1 MEKLA
6 GRSAEM
12 EKSMKSL
19 YKRQYKFIGDKAFY
33 KMVLLIAVP
42 IMIQN
47 GITNFVGLLDNIM
60 IGQIGTEQMS
70 GVAIVNQLL
79 FVYNLCLFG
88 AVSGAGIFTAQYFG
102 QKNSEGIRHTVR
114 FKLWMVSAITL
125 ITVLLFLLAGDSLIS
140 LYLQGDGSTESAADT
155 LRYGRQYL
163 AIMLPGLIP
172 FALMQV
178 YSSTLRE
185 CGQTVLP
192 MKAGVTAVFVN
203 LVLNYILIY
212 GKLGLP
218 ALGVQG
224 AAIATITSRLIEAAI
239 VLVYTHRH
247 REENPFVLGL
257 YATLKVPANLTTKII
272 AKGTPLLLNETLWAA
287 GIAMLTQCYSVRGLG
302 VIAALNISNTINN
315 VFNIVFIALG
325 ESVAIVVGQL
335 LGAGKM
341 AEAKDTDQKMIAF
354 SVFSCTL
361 VALVMLVLARFFP
374 LLYNTDDEVRS
385 LAARFIVIT
394 ALFMPQN
401 AFLHASYFT
410 LRSGGKTII
419 TFLFD
424 SVFIWC
430 VSVTIAFILSR
441 YTALPVIA
449 VYAFVQ
455 MGDWIKCVIGFV
467 LVKKGIWLQ
476 NIVS

>member
-1 MEKLA
+1 
-6 GRSAEM
+6 
-12 EKSMKSL
+12 
-19 YKRQYKFIGDKAFY
+19 
-33 KMVLLIAVP
+33 MVLVIAVP

-47 GITNFVGLLDNIM
+47 GITNFVSLLDNIM

-102 QKNSEGIRHTVR
+102 QQNQEGIRQTVR
-114 FKLWMVSAITL
+114 FKIWIVSL
-125 ITVLLFLLAGDSLIS
+125 ITSVTVILFLFAGEPLITF
-140 LYLQGDGSTESAADT
+140 YLQGDGSALSAAST
-155 LRYGRQYL
+155 LVYGRQYL
-163 AIMLPGLIP
+163 LIMLPGLLP
-172 FALMQV
+172 FMLVQV

-185 CGQTVLP
+185 CGQTILP
-192 MKAGVTAVFVN
+192 MKAGVVAVFVN

-212 GKLGLP
+212 GKLGAP

-224 AAIATITSRLIEAAI
+224 AAIATIISRFVECAI
-239 VLVYTHRH
+239 VLVHTHRH
-247 REENPFVLGL
+247 VEQNPFVEGL
-257 YATLKVPANLTTKII
+257 YTTFKVPGHLTVKII
-272 AKGTPLLLNETLWAA
+272 RKGMPLLLNETLWAA
-287 GIAMLTQCYSVRGLG
+287 GMAMLTQCYSVRGLN

-325 ESVAIVVGQL
+325 DSVAIIVGRL

-341 AEAKDTDQKMIAF
+341 DEARDTDNKMIAF

-361 VALVMLVLARFFP
+361 IAAVMLGLARFFP
-374 LLYNTDDEVRS
+374 LLYNTNDEART
-385 LAARFIVIT
+385 LAVYFIMLT
-394 ALFMPQN
+394 AVFMPQN

-430 VSVTIAFILSR
+430 VSVVIAFTLSR
-441 YTALPVIA
+441 YTALPVVA

-455 MGDWIKCVIGFV
+455 MGDWIKCLIGFI
-467 LVKKGIWLQ
+467 LVKKGVWLQ
-476 NIVS
+476 NIVE

>member
-1 MEKLA
+1 MIDTS
-6 GRSAEM
+6 GTEM
-12 EKSMKSL
+12 ERIMETTQKK
-19 YKRQYKFIGDKAFY
+19 QHKFIGDKAFY

-79 FVYNLCLFG
+79 FVYQLCLFG

-102 QKNSEGIRHTVR
+102 QKNPEGIRQTVR
-114 FKLWMVSAITL
+114 FKLWIVSVITL
-125 ITVLLFLLAGDSLIS
+125 LTVILFLFTGDNLIS
-140 LYLQGDGSTESAADT
+140 FYLQGNGAAQSAAAT

-192 MKAGVTAVFVN
+192 MKAGVIAVFVN
-203 LVLNYILIY
+203 LILNYLLIY

-224 AAIATITSRLIEAAI
+224 AAIATVVSRIVEAAI
-239 VLVYTHRH
+239 VLIHTHTH
-247 REENPFVLGL
+247 REENPFVTEL
-257 YATLKVPANLTTKII
+257 YATLKVPANLMTKII
-272 AKGTPLLLNETLWAA
+272 TKGTPLLLNETLWAA
-287 GIAMLTQCYSVRGLG
+287 GMAMLTQCYSLRGLN

-325 ESVAIVVGQL
+325 DSVAIIVGQL

-341 AEAKDTDQKMIAF
+341 AEARDTDNKMIAF
-354 SVFSCTL
+354 SVFSCTV

-374 LLYNTDDEVRS
+374 LLYNTDGDVRS
-385 LAARFIVIT
+385 LAARFIMIT

-430 VSVTIAFILSR
+430 VSVSIAYVLSR
-441 YTALPVIA
+441 FTTLPVIA

-455 MGDWIKCVIGFV
+455 MGDWIKCLIGFI
-467 LVKKGIWLQ
+467 LVKRGVWLQ